1 MFALNVITTVLCTL
15 VAIIFAYVTFTI
27 RFESYEESGEEK
39 NAEHEDNNYGGTVEF
54 MRFAA
59 FLGAL
64 SQILAIFLIWA

>member
-1 MFALNVITTVLCTL
+1 MFALNIITTFLCTL

-27 RFESYEESGEEK
+27 RFVSDEESGEEK
-39 NAEHEDNNYGGTVEF
+39 TEEQNNDYGGTVEF
-54 MRFAA
+54 MRCAA